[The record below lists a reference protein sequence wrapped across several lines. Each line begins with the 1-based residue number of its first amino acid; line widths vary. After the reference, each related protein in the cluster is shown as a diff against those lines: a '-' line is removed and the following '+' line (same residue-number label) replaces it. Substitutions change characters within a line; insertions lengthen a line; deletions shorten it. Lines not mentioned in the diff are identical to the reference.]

1 MKKSPWTEPHGTKN
15 RPSSGAGDDR
25 EDPLNPAIPKAP
37 LIPHDIARMP
47 NAALPVW
54 SHPPDERG
62 GERPTLSAASDGSR
76 DHVDARP
83 PPGATPS
90 TYQSAAMP
98 PHTDSLPRVSQ
109 RAAEPS
115 IRAPRGEPE
124 MTTAADSPR
133 PTAVDATVERAST
146 KPQRRSMVAVVAIIA
161 VVAALGAAWLLGALN

>member
-1 MKKSPWTEPHGTKN
+1 MKKSPWTEPSGTKK
-15 RPSSGAGDDR
+15 RPSSGAADEL
-25 EDPLNPAIPKAP
+25 EDPLNPSIPRAP

-62 GERPTLSAASDGSR
+62 GDRPTLSAASDGSR

-98 PHTDSLPRVSQ
+98 PHTDSLPRFSQ
-109 RAAEPS
+109 RPADPS
-115 IRAPRGEPE
+115 IRAPRGELE
-124 MTTAADSPR
+124 ATTAADSPR
-133 PTAVDATVERAST
+133 PTAVEANPSAEQGWTRT
-146 KPQRRSMVAVVAIIA
+146 QRWIMVALFVLI
-161 VVAALGAAWLLGALN
+161 AALGAAWIVSALK

>member
-1 MKKSPWTEPHGTKN
+1 MKKSPWSDSTGSKN
-15 RPSSGAGDDR
+15 RPRSAGADESEET

-54 SHPPDERG
+54 SRYPDERG
-62 GERPTLSAASDGSR
+62 GERPTLSAAADGSR

-98 PHTDSLPRVSQ
+98 PHTESLPRIVRG
-109 RAAEPS
+109 RADPEP
-115 IRAPRGEPE
+115 PPVTMVDEP
-124 MTTAADSPR
+124 TSPGSPR
-133 PTAVDATVERAST
+133 PTAVERQSQT
-146 KPQRRSMVAVVAIIA
+146 IEKRPQWPVLLLILVALAIAIG
-161 VVAALGAAWLLGALN
+161 VWMSGVLN